1 MSTTDRPLAGVNIVV
16 TGSSRGIGAAAAIRM
31 AAEGAN
37 VVVNGT
43 GANRAD
49 TIDVVVDTINAAD
62 GGRAIASCGDVADDA
77 YAAELIDTCVRE
89 FGSID
94 VLANIAGIGAGPG
107 QTFIDDPDP
116 DRWHRLIGTHL
127 DGTFN
132 TCRHAVPHMRGRGG
146 SIINTTSHAFLGI
159 YSGNGYAAAKG
170 GVVSLTWGMA
180 RDLRAQGIRVNA
192 VAPGAR
198 TDMSTGEQYE
208 AQIWALFERGALTE
222 AMRDAS
228 LRVAGPEF
236 VAPMYAWLAGPGSVG
251 VTGQV
256 FSVTGNHVGRFPAP
270 RDTLVTERPNAE
282 GPWSLDEL
290 DRLVGDTLRR

>member
-1 MSTTDRPLAGVNIVV
+1 MSTVELPLAGINVVV

-37 VVVNGT
+37 VVVT
-43 GANRAD
+43 
-49 TIDVVVDTINAAD
+49 TINAAD
-62 GGRAIASCGDVADDA
+62 GGRAVASCGDVADDA

-94 VLANIAGIGAGPG
+94 VLANIAGFGAGPG

-116 DRWHRLIGTHL
+116 ERWRSLMGVHL

-132 TCRHAVPHMRGRGG
+132 TCRHAVPHLRETGG

-159 YSGNGYAAAKG
+159 YSGTGYAAAKG

-180 RDLRAQGIRVNA
+180 RDLKQFGIRVNA
-192 VAPGAR
+192 IAPGAR

-208 AQIWALFERGALTE
+208 KQIWALYERGALTE
-222 AMRDAS
+222 TMRDAS

-236 VAPMYAWLAGPGSVG
+236 VAPMYAWLAGPGSAHI
-251 VTGQV
+251 TGQV
-256 FSVTGNHVGRFPAP
+256 FSATGNSVGRFPTP
-270 RDTLVTERPNAE
+270 RDTEIAARPNE
-282 GPWSLDEL
+282 DGPWSLDDL
-290 DRLVGDTLRR
+290 DRLVGDFLRR

>member
-1 MSTTDRPLAGVNIVV
+1 MSTDELPLAGLNAVV
-16 TGSSRGIGAAAAIRM
+16 TGSSRGIGAAAAIRL

-43 GANRAD
+43 GANRAETVD
-49 TIDVVVDTINAAD
+49 AVVATINEAS

-77 YAAELIDTCVRE
+77 YARELIDACVAE

-94 VLANIAGIGAGPG
+94 VLANIAGVGAGPS
-107 QTFIDDPDP
+107 QTFIDDPSP
-116 DRWHRLIGTHL
+116 ERWRFLVGVHL

-132 TCRHAVPHMRGRGG
+132 TCRHAVPHLRSTGG

-180 RDLRAQGIRVNA
+180 RDLKQFGIRVNA
-192 VAPGAR
+192 IAPGAR

-208 AQIWALFERGALTE
+208 KQIWALYERGALTE

-236 VAPMYAWLAGPGSVG
+236 VAPMYAWLAGPGSAH
-251 VTGQV
+251 VTGRV
-256 FSVTGNHVGRFPAP
+256 FSVTGNSVGMFPTP
-270 RDTLVTERPNAE
+270 RETEITQRPNAE
-282 GPWSLDEL
+282 GPWSLDDL
-290 DRLVGDTLRR
+290 DELVGESFRR